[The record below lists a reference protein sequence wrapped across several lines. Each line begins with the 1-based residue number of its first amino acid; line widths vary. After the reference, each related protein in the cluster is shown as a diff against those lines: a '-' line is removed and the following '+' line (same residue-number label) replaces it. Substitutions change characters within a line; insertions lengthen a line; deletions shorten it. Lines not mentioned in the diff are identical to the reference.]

1 MKRGKCQNLIRAFG
15 TSIYSSNRALYK
27 AAIEDEQTQM
37 SETAICAG
45 ASRADAPLVGRVVIP
60 GDKSISHRA
69 LMLASVATGT
79 SRLRGLL
86 EGDDVLA
93 TAAAMQACG
102 TDMVRSDDGEWL
114 VTGCGPQ
121 GLRAPAAAL
130 DFGNSGTGARLAMG
144 LLAGSG
150 VAARFTG
157 DASLSARPM
166 GRIMTPLAEM
176 GVQFDSAA
184 GGRLPVDMSPPVP
197 LMPVDFAPEV
207 ASAQVKSAILLAG
220 LGAPGTVIVREAHMT
235 RDHSENMLALFGA
248 HLTREMEGARHSVTL
263 HGPSRL
269 SACDIDIPGDPSS
282 AAFPMVAALIVPGSD
297 VVLENVMLNK
307 QRDGLIRVLRD
318 MGGHIELVNPRQQA
332 GEAIADLH
340 VRHSALKG
348 VSVDADMAPSMIDE
362 YPILAVAAACA
373 QGTTDMAG
381 LAELRV
387 KETDRLAAV
396 ADGLAANGVRFEAGE
411 DRLQVTGGVVPGGGR
426 VETRH
431 DHRIAMSFLTLGL
444 VAQQPVEIDDSA
456 MIATSFPTF
465 FELMA
470 SLGAQFKQG
479 GA

>member
-1 MKRGKCQNLIRAFG
+1 M
-15 TSIYSSNRALYK
+15 T
-27 AAIEDEQTQM
+27 
-37 SETAICAG
+37 ETPLPASASPASASPAT
-45 ASRADAPLVGRVVIP
+45 ASRATGPLTGHVTIP

-69 LMLASVATGT
+69 LMLAALATGT

-102 TDMVRSDDGEWL
+102 AGIERSEDGDWQ

-121 GLRAPAAAL
+121 GLRAPSAAL

-150 VAARFTG
+150 VEAVFTG

-166 GRIMTPLAEM
+166 GRIMSPLSEM
-176 GVQFDSAA
+176 GVGFTSEE
-184 GGRLPVDMSPPVP
+184 GGRLPVTMSPPVP
-197 LMPVDFAPEV
+197 LMPVDITPEV

-220 LGAPGTVIVREAHMT
+220 LGAPGTTIVREQHIT
-235 RDHSENMLALFGA
+235 RDHSENMLRLFGA
-248 HLTREMEGARHSVTL
+248 QIERAMDGAQHVVTL
-263 HGPSRL
+263 HGPARL
-269 SACDIDIPGDPSS
+269 RACDIDIPGDPSS

-318 MGGHIELVNPRQQA
+318 MGGQIEFLNPRQQA

-340 VRHSALKG
+340 VRHSALTG
-348 VSVDADMAPSMIDE
+348 IDVPAELAPSMIDE
-362 YPILAVAAACA
+362 YPILAMAAACA
-373 QGTTDMAG
+373 QGTMKMNG

-396 ADGLAANGVRFEAGE
+396 ADGLAANGVRFEAGA
-411 DRLQVTGGVVPGGGR
+411 DWLSVTGGPVPGEAVPGGGL

-431 DHRIAMSFLTLGL
+431 DHRIAMAFLTLGL
-444 VAQQPVEIDDSA
+444 AAQAPVKIDDSA
-456 MIATSFPTF
+456 MIATSFPAF

-470 SLGAQFKQG
+470 SLGAHFTHDASG
-479 GA
+479 LV